1 MLDLDASELNKNVR
15 RNKKYKILE
24 DKLVHDS
31 KSPSFTYLKDLMI
44 FSAFLGLKHG
54 VTECLDSDSS
64 SNGIT
69 LQTYSGTG
77 RDRRL
82 GQHGLIFLIA
92 LHEKKD
98 MDILRRENVDEA
110 IEIFEKYCN
119 GGLSILMSWL
129 IASGNEPSILLNKL
143 LESEASLKSDLVDL
157 DMDDF

>member
-54 VTECLDSDSS
+54 VTEKVDSDSN

-69 LQTYSGTG
+69 LQTYSGVG

-98 MDILRRENVDEA
+98 MDILRSENVDEA

-119 GGLSILMSWL
+119 GGLSILMGWFSDYR
-129 IASGNEPSILLNKL
+129 NEPSILLNKL
-143 LESEASLKSDLVDL
+143 LENEANLGTELLDL